1 MRAGRR
7 QRVAGIIAAVNVL
20 LLKAWL
26 NNHAA
31 SLIGARLAA
40 VEQLDERSFCL
51 HLLHE
56 EGVRYLLCS
65 TLEEFPVVALLA
77 DPQAYRIEGTH
88 EGNFAKALRFHLSG
102 YQLMSVVQPGFER
115 SVSFTFSQRDAY
127 GRITAKVLTVE
138 LAGRASNAFL
148 LTSQRM
154 VVSIFKRVRH
164 GQNRVRHVM
173 TGKLFPD
180 PPPLGKYIAAEGGV
194 SGLAEEYARIATA
207 AGAEGDAL
215 EELIARRCACGD
227 LRIWPVLSRLVPVQY
242 ELQSLYDFILAFQ
255 RGEYTGELFELGPE
269 HGPNEAGLEA
279 WLEARGKRGMA
290 PRPVSDAAAK
300 LTARIDQLMAER
312 EKALQGDELEQ
323 LGLAMLAQAEAYDQG
338 GKAGEYLRMWAEL
351 HPVWGEQLAP
361 ERSVYDNA
369 QELIHLAQ
377 RLKRG
382 LARVDEAIE
391 KAQEGLSRIELG
403 PPEKAA
409 APLRADTADSSV
421 ARLKKWDLKYLRFV
435 SSDGLAILCGVSDR
449 SNDGLLRAFGSS
461 RQLWLHAR
469 DYPGSHVIL
478 LTDGKDPPA
487 RSLEEAAIVAGYHS
501 QGRGEME
508 LEVSYVPMKQIRR
521 PRDGKPG
528 QVLKLSEKVLS
539 IRPAEFNEI
548 RERIYYKGDL

>member
-1 MRAGRR
+1 M
-7 QRVAGIIAAVNVL
+7 NVL

-26 NNHAA
+26 NAHASA
-31 SLIGARLAA
+31 LIGARLAA

-65 TLEEFPVVALLA
+65 ALEEFPVIALLA
-77 DPQAYRIEGTH
+77 EPQPYRIEGTH
-88 EGNFAKALRFHLSG
+88 EGNFVKALRFHLSG

-115 SVSFTFSQRDAY
+115 SVSLTFSQRDAY

-194 SGLAEEYARIATA
+194 GGLAEEYSRIATA
-207 AGAEGDAL
+207 AGGDSDAL

-227 LRIWPVLSRLVPVQY
+227 LRIWPALARLVPVQY

-255 RGEYTGELFELGPE
+255 RGEYTGELFGLGPG

-279 WLEARGKRGMA
+279 WLEARGKRGLT

-300 LTARIDQLMAER
+300 LTARIDQLMTER
-312 EKALQGDELEQ
+312 EKAMQGEELER
-323 LGLAMLAQAEAYDQG
+323 LALEMLAHADSYDKTG
-338 GKAGEYLRMWAEL
+338 RSAEYLRMWGEL
-351 HPVWGEQLAP
+351 HPQWAAELAL
-361 ERSVYDNA
+361 ERSVYDSA

-391 KAQEGLSRIELG
+391 KAQEELSRIELG

-409 APLRADTADSSV
+409 APVERASAESTVAKLR
-421 ARLKKWDLKYLRFV
+421 KWDLKYLRFQ

-478 LTDGKDPPA
+478 LTDGKEPPA

-501 QGRGEME
+501 QGRGEPE

-528 QVLKLSEKVLS
+528 QVLKLSEKV
-539 IRPAEFNEI
+539 IRVRPAEFGEI
-548 RERIYYKGDL
+548 REGIHYRGDP